1 MKVQIQVVLNWDFT
15 RIRKAKSSTN
25 GRNQLCLYIG
35 TLMAQKRAIQWM
47 DVFKSLLKKES
58 RNKIVLT
65 DTF

>member
-25 GRNQLCLYIG
+25 GRNQLCLYTG

-58 RNKIVLT
+58 RNKILT